1 MPDKARDGSSKI
13 LPGAPMTR
21 RGVLGLGVA
30 AMLVASCRELG
41 AKASPQTSP
50 KLANRGSVIEFTAG
64 SDGTP
69 LLASF
74 RNAATQFEWAAPAK
88 AFAPAFECAAAAR
101 APAGST
107 ASAAWRPLPVK
118 SSQDAI
124 TLRAASP
131 GGVEAQLTLAA
142 YADTGAFRWQ
152 HNFLNTGTQAVREIT
167 AISALDLDLR
177 PDLGLIVVH
186 CVRRDGDYNREAQP
200 FRTHL
205 EIQGGAWNAPVY
217 TGLIVV
223 ECVDRSEFLVIG
235 VQQERGWTL
244 SLDRLSDRVR
254 LSVTLHDMEKNIAP
268 QGSLAACPIFIGA
281 CGGELDTAVNVALEH
296 LRARILTRPLDGAPW
311 VSYNIWSTDGKDVE
325 KNILDEIPFAAATGV
340 DLFYLD
346 ASWYE
351 GSSTRGNGDWGKG
364 LGSYTEDRSKFP
376 RGLRYMS
383 DQVHAA
389 GMKFGLWVGPNIVD
403 SSLVPRE
410 VPLAWLAMVD
420 GKQAELKIPT
430 WENTCVQ
437 VCLGSTG
444 YAEHLKHSLAKLV
457 EDYNLDWI
465 KWDNSGIPALPA
477 RCNRSD
483 HGHCQNDGSASALDN
498 EYAIFEHL
506 HRKFPK
512 LALEQCGYGSRLDY
526 GLAGTIR
533 ANWCSDTCYPASRLR
548 SNSLVC
554 ATVYP
559 SAYNAAWIVNED
571 TELFG
576 AKTQAIIDAAIR
588 SRMIGLFGVGT
599 LNGQM
604 SQRASL
610 YPKKILDRLSSN
622 VVLYKQFRHLLFEQ
636 VSFPY
641 KPYGTDPQGWQAIQ
655 FTGARGSEAVL
666 LCFRASS
673 TQTTSLLAL
682 SRLHPLKSYRVRFI
696 DAATESTLSGKELME
711 TGIFLSLPE
720 PGASEFVLINEA

>member
-1 MPDKARDGSSKI
+1 MPDKADGSPTNTS
-13 LPGAPMTR
+13 GAVMTR

-30 AMLVASCRELG
+30 TVVLASCRQLG
-41 AKASPQTSP
+41 A
-50 KLANRGSVIEFTAG
+50 RGSSDASAQIANQGSVVEFSAAG
-64 SDGTP
+64 DGM
-69 LLASF
+69 LVLSSF
-74 RNAATQFEWAAPAK
+74 RNAATHFEWAGPAK
-88 AFAPAFECAAAAR
+88 AFAPTFKYSD
-101 APAGST
+101 G
-107 ASAAWRPLPVK
+107 ASASWHPLPIK
-118 SSQDAI
+118 SSQNTI
-124 TLRAASP
+124 TIRARST
-131 GGVEAQLTLAA
+131 GGVEGQLDLLA

-152 HNFLNTGTQAVREIT
+152 QNFLNAGTAPIRDIT
-167 AISALDLDLR
+167 RISALDLDLR
-177 PDLGLIVVH
+177 PDLGRLVVH
-186 CVRRDGDYNREAQP
+186 CVRRDGDYSREAQP

-205 EIQGGAWNAPVY
+205 DIQGGGWNAPSH
-217 TGLIVV
+217 TGLIIV
-223 ECVDRSEFLVIG
+223 EAVGRSEFLVIG
-235 VQQERGWTL
+235 VQQERGWTF
-244 SLDRLSDRVR
+244 SLDQFDDHLR

-268 QGSLAACPIFIGA
+268 QGALPACPIFIGA
-281 CGGELDTAVNVALEH
+281 CGGDLDTAVNVALEH
-296 LRARILTRPLDGAPW
+296 LRTRILAPALTGAPW
-311 VSYNIWSTDGKDVE
+311 VSYNIWSTDAKDVE
-325 KNILDEIPFAAATGV
+325 KSILDEIPFAAAMGV

-346 ASWYE
+346 ASWYKN
-351 GSSTRGNGDWGKG
+351 SSTRGTGDWGKG

-376 RGLRYMS
+376 HGLRYLS
-383 DQVHAA
+383 DRVHAA

-403 SSLVPRE
+403 AALVPHE
-410 VPLAWLAMVD
+410 APLSWLALVD
-420 GKQAELKIPT
+420 GKRAELNIPT
-430 WENTCVQ
+430 WENKCLQ
-437 VCLGSTG
+437 VCLGSTE

-483 HGHCQNDGSASALDN
+483 HGHNQNDGSASALAN

-506 HRKFPK
+506 HQKFPH

-526 GLAGTIR
+526 GLAGSIR

-548 SNSLVC
+548 TNSLVC

-559 SAYNAAWIVNED
+559 SAYNAAWIVKED
-571 TELFG
+571 TELFE
-576 AKTQAIIDAAIR
+576 AKTDAVIDACIR

-610 YPKKILDRLSSN
+610 YPKKILDRLAAN
-622 VVLYKQFRHLLFEQ
+622 VPLYKRFRHLLFQQ

-641 KPYGTDPQGWQAIQ
+641 QPYGTDPQGWQAIQ
-655 FTGARGSEAVL
+655 FTGTSGSEAVL

-696 DAATESTLSGKELME
+696 DGATESTMSGKELME
-711 TGIFLSLPE
+711 AGIFLSLPE
-720 PGASEFVLINEA
+720 PGASEIVLVNEA